1 LEYHPDRNQGKP
13 DAQAKFILISKSYEC
28 FTDES
33 KTANCFKYGNPDG
46 VGAFRVGIGLP
57 KFFIE
62 AEYKWY
68 VLPLVLSIFLVVI
81 PCFFL
86 QWSNRSRGV
95 DSNGISVRSYN
106 DLFRCMGLPP
116 SKHAAIT
123 FLSSFV

>member
-1 LEYHPDRNQGKP
+1 M
-13 DAQAKFILISKSYEC
+13 
-28 FTDES
+28 
-33 KTANCFKYGNPDG
+33 
-46 VGAFRVGIGLP
+46 GAFRVGIGLP

-106 DLFRCMGLPP
+106 NLFRCMGLPP